1 MKGGVLSADSAPGTV
16 HSEGTDGRPHRWTRF
31 YPPGVHAEIDGLSA
45 RSLSD
50 LVHQAA
56 REYPDRVAFS
66 NMGTG
71 MTFSEVDALATRFAA
86 FLRGELGL
94 EAGDRI
100 AIQMPNLLQYP
111 IAMFGALR
119 AGLVVVNV
127 NPLYTVAE
135 MEAVLADSRPKA
147 IVVLANFADKVQRVS
162 ASVKID
168 HVIVTQI
175 GDLFPWPKRIVVNT
189 MVRRVKKLV
198 PSYRISNEVRFVDAL
213 RRGARCPFA
222 EPVIGPEDL
231 AFLQY
236 TGGTT
241 GGVKA
246 AMLTHHNLVSN
257 QSQFG
262 EFMRFALDG
271 VTAPTVIAPLP
282 LYHVFSLTVNCL
294 GLFRLGATNILIT
307 DPGDTPGLIQIL
319 RKTKPHAIV
328 LVNTLAAGLLNNADF
343 ATLDFAR
350 LKMTLAGGMALR
362 SSVAAQWQRVTGS
375 PILEGYGLTEA
386 SPVVST
392 NPPHLPPRTGT
403 IGVPLPSTD
412 VAILDDERQPV
423 PIGTAGELA
432 VKGPQVM
439 RGYWNRP
446 QESAEVLTAD
456 GWLLTGDIATID
468 GDGYLTI
475 ADRKKDMIVVS
486 GFNVYPGEIED
497 TAMRHPKVLEAGVIG
512 VPDDKSGEAPKLFVV
527 KRDPSLTEDEIRNYL
542 RERLT
547 GYKQPRHIQF
557 VEELPKTNVGKVL
570 RRALHNL

>member
-1 MKGGVLSADSAPGTV
+1 MSADSAPGNV
-16 HSEGTDGRPHRWTRF
+16 HSDDMDGRSHRWTRF
-31 YPPGVHAEIDGLSA
+31 YPPGVPAEIDGLSA

-56 REYPDRVAFS
+56 SEYPDRVAFS

-71 MTFSEVDALATRFAA
+71 MTFSRVDALVTQFAA
-86 FLRGELGL
+86 FLREDLGL
-94 EAGDRI
+94 DSGDRI

-111 IAMFGALR
+111 VAMFGALR
-119 AGLVVVNV
+119 AGLVVINI
-127 NPLYTVAE
+127 NPLYTAAE
-135 MEAVLADSRPKA
+135 MEAVIADSRPKA
-147 IVVLANFADKVQRVS
+147 IVVLANFADKVQIVLE
-162 ASVKID
+162 SVKID
-168 HVIVTQI
+168 HVVVTQI

-198 PSYRISNEVRFVDAL
+198 PSYRLSNEVRFVDAL
-213 RRGARCPFA
+213 RRGARCLFA

-231 AFLQY
+231 ALLQY

-246 AMLTHHNLVSN
+246 AMLSHHNLVSN
-257 QSQFG
+257 QTQFG
-262 EFMRFALDG
+262 GFIRFALDG
-271 VTAPTVIAPLP
+271 LAAPTVIAALP
-282 LYHVFSLTVNCL
+282 IYHVFSLTVNCL
-294 GLFRLGATNILIT
+294 GLFRLGATNVLIT
-307 DPGDTPGLIQIL
+307 DPKDIPGLIQTL

-328 LVNTLAAGLLNNADF
+328 LVNTLAAGLLNNVDF
-343 ATLDFAR
+343 AMLDLTH

-362 SSVAAQWQRVTGS
+362 SSVAAEWQRVTGS

-412 VAILDDERQPV
+412 VEILDEEYQPV

-432 VKGPQVM
+432 VRGPQVM

-446 QESAEVLTAD
+446 EESAQVLTAE

-475 ADRKKDMIVVS
+475 ADRKKDMMVVS
-486 GFNVYPGEIED
+486 GFNVYPGELED
-497 TAMRHPKVLEAGVIG
+497 SAMRHPKVLEAGVIG
-512 VPDDKSGEAPKLFVV
+512 MPDDKSGEAPKMFVV
-527 KRDPSLTEDEIRNYL
+527 KRDPSLTEDEIRAYL

-547 GYKQPRHIQF
+547 GYKQPRCIQF
-557 VEELPKTNVGKVL
+557 VDDLPKTNVGKVL
-570 RRALHNL
+570 RRALHDL